1 MNPPVHIA
9 VIMDGNGRWARRR
22 GLARTEGHK
31 AAEASIHES
40 VEWCG
45 ENGVGYLTLFAFSTE
60 NWSRP
65 RTEVTLIMSL
75 LRSFIRRNL
84 EELQRRNV
92 RIRATGR
99 LDSLPAKALADLRSA
114 MERTRDNS
122 GLQLILAL
130 NYGGRAE
137 LADAAGRIAS
147 DVLAG
152 SLDPSSITE
161 KTISDRLY
169 LSDVPDPDLVIRT
182 SGEQR
187 MSNFL
192 LWQAA
197 YSELYFPEVLWPDFR
212 KEHLDEALRIYMARD
227 RRFGGLS

>member
-1 MNPPVHIA
+1 
-9 VIMDGNGRWARRR
+9 MDGNGRWARRR

-31 AAEASIHES
+31 AAEASIHEA

-45 ENGVGYLTLFAFSTE
+45 ENGVDYLTLFAFSTE

-65 RTEVTLIMSL
+65 RAEVALIMSL

-84 EELQRRNV
+84 VELQRMNV
-92 RIRATGR
+92 RIRTTGR
-99 LDSLPAKALADLRSA
+99 LESLPARALADLRSA

-137 LADAAGRIAS
+137 IADAARRIAA

-161 KTISDRLY
+161 QAVSDRLY

-212 KEHLDEALRIYMARD
+212 KEHLDEALRIYMSRD

>member
-31 AAEASIHES
+31 AAEASIHEA

-45 ENGVGYLTLFAFSTE
+45 ENGVDYLTLFAFSTE

-65 RTEVTLIMSL
+65 RAEVALIMSL

-84 EELQRRNV
+84 EELQRKNV

-99 LDSLPAKALADLRSA
+99 LDSLPARALADLRSA
-114 MERTRDNS
+114 MERTRDNT

-137 LADAAGRIAS
+137 IADAARRIAA
-147 DVLAG
+147 DVIAG
-152 SLDPSSITE
+152 SLDPSAVTE
-161 KTISDRLY
+161 QTVSDRLY